1 MLNSIYKKILLL
13 LFAMGLSI
21 LVINLT
27 LFISKTE
34 SASENVLMSSL
45 EVSQKLIMDNLSIGI
60 ESMALDDGETLK
72 GALSAL
78 NHPSI
83 QSVIVLDTSFN
94 TLQAKH
100 VDKAL
105 FKKDTTASLEDAVV
119 VFKPIKDGEGTLL
132 GYFEV
137 QFSKEVYKNEIDNFR
152 NYIIVACIVFMII
165 LLAVGGYMA
174 KRISRPLIESI
185 AIFDKVAEGDL
196 NQKIIVSSKDEIGQQ
211 AKTINKFIMKLRS
224 MIQEIVDENIHLN
237 NISGEINTVT
247 STSQDQADSMK
258 LISTDTQERV
268 REMANSLEQ
277 IAVNTAQVV
286 ASVESVST
294 SISQSHHSLEEVTQK
309 CNIESDLA
317 RQAND
322 KVQRA
327 MAQTQ
332 NLMNSTE
339 KIGQIMSLIREI
351 SEQTN
356 LLSLNATIEAASAGD
371 AGRGFAVVADEVK
384 KLSRQT
390 NGAVQDIEAQ
400 ISQVQSDVSSVVDEI
415 KGISEA
421 IVQVDQISAEI
432 DQAMH
437 LQTTVNQEI
446 SHSVEQTIGVAQNI
460 RQVVDEGNNKMSKT
474 HENVDRLSDAVTST
488 EQSVTQTK
496 NQVDKLNRIAST
508 LNQLVDQFKV

>member
-1 MLNSIYKKILLL
+1 
-13 LFAMGLSI
+13 
-21 LVINLT
+21 
-27 LFISKTE
+27 
-34 SASENVLMSSL
+34 
-45 EVSQKLIMDNLSIGI
+45 
-60 ESMALDDGETLK
+60 
-72 GALSAL
+72 
-78 NHPSI
+78 
-83 QSVIVLDTSFN
+83 
-94 TLQAKH
+94 
-100 VDKAL
+100 
-105 FKKDTTASLEDAVV
+105 
-119 VFKPIKDGEGTLL
+119 
-132 GYFEV
+132 
-137 QFSKEVYKNEIDNFR
+137 
-152 NYIIVACIVFMII
+152 
-165 LLAVGGYMA
+165 
-174 KRISRPLIESI
+174 
-185 AIFDKVAEGDL
+185 
-196 NQKIIVSSKDEIGQQ
+196 
-211 AKTINKFIMKLRS
+211 
-224 MIQEIVDENIHLN
+224 MIQDIVDENIHLN

-247 STSQDQADSMK
+247 RTSQGQADSMK

-415 KGISEA
+415 KGISDA

-446 SHSVEQTIGVAQNI
+446 SHSVEQTIHVAQNI

-474 HENVDRLSDAVTST
+474 HENVDRLSDAVAST